1 MSEELINKI
10 NALAQKSKEEGLTES
25 EKEEQKKLREEY
37 LELIRGQVKS
47 QLAGIKIVD
56 EEGNDVT
63 PKKAKELK
71 ENQNNNNNF

>member
-37 LELIRGQVKS
+37 LELIRGQVKNH
-47 QLAGIKIVD
+47 LAGIKIVD

-71 ENQNNNNNF
+71 KNKNNNNNV

>member
-25 EKEEQKKLREEY
+25 EKEEQKKLREKY

-47 QLAGIKIVD
+47 HLAGIKIVD

-71 ENQNNNNNF
+71 KNQNNNNNF

>member
-37 LELIRGQVKS
+37 LKLIRGQVKS
-47 QLAGIKIVD
+47 HIAGIKVVD

-71 ENQNNNNNF
+71 KKLNKNNNF

>member
-1 MSEELINKI
+1 LSEELINKI

-37 LELIRGQVKS
+37 LELIRGQVKNH
-47 QLAGIKIVD
+47 LAGIKIVD

-71 ENQNNNNNF
+71 KNKNNNNNV

>member
-37 LELIRGQVKS
+37 LELIRGQVKNH
-47 QLAGIKIVD
+47 LAGIKIVD

-71 ENQNNNNNF
+71 KNQNNNNNF